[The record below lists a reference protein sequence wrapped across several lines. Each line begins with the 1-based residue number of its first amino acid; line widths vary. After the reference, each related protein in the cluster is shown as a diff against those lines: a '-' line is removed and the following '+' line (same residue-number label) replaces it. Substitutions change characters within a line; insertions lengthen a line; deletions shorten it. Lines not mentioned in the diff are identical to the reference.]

1 MPGSRIDDELV
12 ARPLA
17 NGSPYDFP
25 RDRRHVLVILAEMY
39 LDRTGDAADLDKEV
53 FKVNRVERDGA
64 IRRIGSGGEGR
75 QLAAE
80 AKPKQ
85 RDFAVAKAVFSAS
98 GERRQCR

>member
-1 MPGSRIDDELV
+1 M
-12 ARPLA
+12 
-17 NGSPYDFP
+17 
-25 RDRRHVLVILAEMY
+25 LVILAEMY

-64 IRRIGSGGEGR
+64 IRRIGSGGQGR

-85 RDFAVAKAVFSAS
+85 RDFAVAKRLSFQPVVNDGNVVDRLRFA
-98 GERRQCR
+98 QL